1 MDTFTLQG
9 SIAALVTPFNSDGS
23 IDYASYDALL
33 DFHLENGTSGVVV
46 CGTTGET
53 PTLSEKEDAQMF
65 EHTMKRIG
73 GKMTV
78 IAGTGSNSTASCIS
92 YTKNAASSGV
102 DAVLVVGPYYNKPT
116 AEGMYLHFAELA
128 NNVNLPIILYNV
140 PGRTGSAIKPTT
152 VFRLANDFE
161 NIVGIK
167 EASGNIGVIETLVEG
182 RKKGFKIYSGDD
194 GTSMISNLLGA
205 DGCISVACN
214 IIPKEFAKMMEL
226 SLAGKAAEAREIHY
240 KYRHLMDLLFV
251 ESNPIPVKA
260 ALAAMGMMKE
270 EYRLPLCKMANEN
283 KALLLAEMKKLG
295 LIK

>member
-92 YTKNAASSGV
+92 
-102 DAVLVVGPYYNKPT
+102 
-116 AEGMYLHFAELA
+116 EGEVKRFLH
-128 NNVNLPIILYNV
+128 
-140 PGRTGSAIKPTT
+140 
-152 VFRLANDFE
+152 
-161 NIVGIK
+161 
-167 EASGNIGVIETLVEG
+167 
-182 RKKGFKIYSGDD
+182 
-194 GTSMISNLLGA
+194 
-205 DGCISVACN
+205 
-214 IIPKEFAKMMEL
+214 
-226 SLAGKAAEAREIHY
+226 
-240 KYRHLMDLLFV
+240 
-251 ESNPIPVKA
+251 
-260 ALAAMGMMKE
+260 
-270 EYRLPLCKMANEN
+270 
-283 KALLLAEMKKLG
+283 
-295 LIK
+295 